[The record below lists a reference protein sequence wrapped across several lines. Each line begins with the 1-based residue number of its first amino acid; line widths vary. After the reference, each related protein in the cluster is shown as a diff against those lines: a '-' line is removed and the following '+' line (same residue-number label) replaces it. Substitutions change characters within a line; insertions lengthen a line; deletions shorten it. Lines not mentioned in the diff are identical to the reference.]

1 MAQASWPS
9 PAHNTRAVT
18 DIENEK
24 MAARWSDDGIYGT
37 PADTAVVT
45 AGTGHSVDIAADVY
59 GSVRGHAWTSGTT
72 GDTLAVSANASGSTR
87 IDRVVLRLD
96 RATWTVR
103 AVVKEGTPGAGAPA
117 LTQDT
122 GDTGVYEVPVAEVSI
137 LSGAGS
143 VTVTRRELY
152 VGTRLRPGTSTTRN
166 PAPVLGEL
174 VYERNTG
181 ITRQWNGTSWVIV
194 LAESGEA
201 VVNSALSGWSATF
214 DSVLEYDATSVH
226 LRLGSFT
233 RTGGSLAA
241 ATDTRLPVL
250 IPAAYRNPNRLVRAM
265 AYITGASPGVLTIY
279 AANDSERPGQVW
291 LTSHPPLAKGDVV
304 IPGQVSWG
312 RKQ

>member
-9 PAHNTRAVT
+9 PAHNSRAVT

-45 AGTGHSVDIAADVY
+45 AGTGHSVAIAADVY

-96 RATWTVR
+96 RSTWTVR

-166 PAPVLGEL
+166 PNPLPGEL
-174 VYERNTG
+174 VYETNTSILRMWDG
-181 ITRQWNGTSWVIV
+181 SAWRSVYQVSETTNVDSPLSAWEMVASSAYDRSGSTITLRAGT
-194 LAESGEA
+194 
-201 VVNSALSGWSATF
+201 F
-214 DSVLEYDATSVH
+214 Q
-226 LRLGSFT
+226 RKGSN
-233 RTGGSLAA
+233 LAA
-241 ATDTRLPVL
+241 GSDSRLPVL
-250 IPAAYRNPNRLVRAM
+250 LPASARHPFLQLQFPVYL
-265 AYITGASPGVLTIY
+265 TGARIGNVTVYP
-279 AANDSERPGQVW
+279 ANHSRAGQVW
-291 LTSHPPLAKGDVV
+291 LTQHPGVDSGDNINSVTMTWTV
-304 IPGQVSWG
+304 
-312 RKQ
+312 